1 MSPWRARATW
11 RVVTCPHPA
20 ARIIAIDKAEAL
32 AMPGVHYVLDGRE
45 LAAAT
50 QPLLA
55 GLDTPKVPRR
65 PLAVD
70 VARYSGEWVA
80 AVVAD
85 TRALAEDAAELVRV
99 DYEPLPF
106 VLDGEAA
113 YAPGSPLVH
122 ADHGSN
128 VLLDR
133 TFVWGEVEQDF
144 ADSPH
149 RLSLRVT
156 WGRSSTVPVETFGVT
171 ASWDPWREVLDV
183 FASVQMPR
191 FPDQVALALK
201 LPGSAVRVYND
212 VDVGGSYGVKRGI
225 KHAVLVGYLSRRLGF
240 PVRLIE
246 DRLENMRAGDAHG
259 PERNFDIEVAFDDAG
274 VIRSMK
280 MRALDN
286 VGAYAGRSPFQLGK
300 PVSAIVGPYRIKS
313 VQYRAIAVTSNKTVQ
328 EAVRAFGQAPTNY
341 AIERALE
348 EVAWH
353 RGLDRL
359 EVRRRNLIRAEQ
371 FPYLIPSGTTYDSG
385 DYHAVIDK
393 VLAKADYAALV
404 AERDRLRGQGLLAGI
419 GIAACLEPSGA
430 NSTFEPLLNPKN
442 ETTTYTEACRIN
454 VDVSGAVTAT
464 IHTLSAGQGHET
476 LVGTVIGE
484 VLEIDPDRIR
494 VVRPDSLSSLPSQSP
509 VGSRMAIML
518 GGAAFHAAQKLKDQD
533 PRHCRAQPRHPVG
546 ARDLRRRRRV
556 RPRRAAEPPELER
569 ARHDRAPQLPSPAAR
584 HRTGARL
591 HPCDA
596 GADRADSSRP
606 PTAACRCIP
615 ASRSSSISFC
625 VAVDPD
631 LGKPEIK
638 RYFIG
643 HDCGTVINPK
653 IVRGM
658 TMGGIAH
665 GIGAALYEEFAYN
678 EEGQLI
684 AQSFMDYLLP
694 SSHEVPPVEIVH
706 HVTPSPH
713 TVFGQ
718 KGSGESGYLGAP
730 AAIASAINDAIR
742 PLGIAVQQPADQ
754 DRAARRHDR
763 RRARAQARNPSEGVR
778 MIIDVHGH
786 LVPPDL
792 LATIRKESGRFAS
805 LRLVEDG
812 AGLAIAFAGG
822 KPSRP
827 IMKGL
832 SDVAGRLA
840 WMAKRGIDRHV
851 VGGWPDWFGYELPA
865 AEGEAWCPAVQ
876 RRAACRRQGRAALR
890 AAGERAAAGR
900 RARRR
905 GAQGRDRGRLPR
917 RDDLDPAARDRQ
929 RARCSRPRPVLGG
942 GRRDRRAHPYPS
954 EL

>member
-1 MSPWRARATW
+1 MSAPTKSFRFVSTDR
-11 RVVTCPHPA
+11 RVREDRRFVVGKGRFAADVAMTGTKHVALVTCPHPA
-20 ARIIAIDKAEAL
+20 ARILRIDKAEAL
-32 AMPGVHYVLDGRE
+32 ALSGVHYVLDGRE

-50 QPLLA
+50 SPLLA
-55 GLDTPKVPRR
+55 GLDTPNVPRR

-85 TRALAEDAAELVRV
+85 TRALAEDAAEFVHV

-106 VLDGEAA
+106 VLDGEEA
-113 YAPGSPLVH
+113 YAPSSPRVH
-122 ADHGSN
+122 EAHGSN

-133 TFVWGEVEQDF
+133 TFVWGEVEKDF
-144 ADSPH
+144 AESPH
-149 RLSLRVT
+149 CLAFKVK
-156 WGRSSTVPVETFGVT
+156 WGRSSTVPIETFGVL
-171 ASWDPWREVLDV
+171 ASWDPWREILDV
-183 FASVQMPR
+183 YASIQMPR

-201 LPGSAVRVYND
+201 LPGSAVRVHND

-225 KHAVLVGYLSRRLGF
+225 KHAVLAGFLARRLGF
-240 PVRLIE
+240 PVRLME
-246 DRLENMRAGDAHG
+246 DRLENMRGGDAHG
-259 PERNFDIEVAFDDAG
+259 PERNFDVEIAFDGSG
-274 VIRSMK
+274 VIRAMK
-280 MRALDN
+280 LRALDN

-313 VQYRAIAVTSNKTVQ
+313 VQYQAIAVTSNKTTQ

-393 VLAKADYAALV
+393 VLARADYPALV
-404 AERDRLRGQGLLAGI
+404 AERDRLWEQGLLAGI

-442 ETTTYTEACRIN
+442 ETTTYSEGCRIT
-454 VDVSGAVTAT
+454 VDVSGAVTVN
-464 IHTLSAGQGHET
+464 IHTTSAGQGHET
-476 LVGTVIGE
+476 LVGTVVGE

-518 GGAAFHAAQKLKDQD
+518 GGAAFHAAQKLK
-533 PRHCRAQPRHPVG
+533 
-546 ARDLRRRRRV
+546 ARLIAIAAHDLGI
-556 RPRRAAEPPELER
+556 PLER
-569 ARHDRAPQLPSPAAR
+569 ATYEGGNVFDRAALASEASGQRGDSMMRAAPQNKRSWIELVTIAHRHFHRLPPDTEPNLAFSHVMQVPMGGKLPTPDGR
-584 HRTGARL
+584 VQMY
-591 HPCDA
+591 PCFA
-596 GADRADSSRP
+596 FEFHL
-606 PTAACRCIP
+606 IL
-615 ASRSSSISFC
+615 
-625 VAVDPD
+625 VAIDPD

-638 RYFIG
+638 RYVIG

-678 EEGQLI
+678 PEGQLV

-694 SSHEVPPVEIVH
+694 SAHEVPEVEIVH
-706 HVTPSPH
+706 HETPSPH

-730 AAIASAINDAIR
+730 AAIASAVNDAIR
-742 PLGIAVQQPADQ
+742 PLGIVVNSLPIKI
-754 DRAARRHDR
+754 
-763 RRARAQARNPSEGVR
+763 AQLGD
-778 MIIDVHGH
+778 MI
-786 LVPPDL
+786 
-792 LATIRKESGRFAS
+792 A
-805 LRLVEDG
+805 
-812 AGLAIAFAGG
+812 
-822 KPSRP
+822 
-827 IMKGL
+827 
-832 SDVAGRLA
+832 
-840 WMAKRGIDRHV
+840 
-851 VGGWPDWFGYELPA
+851 
-865 AEGEAWCPAVQ
+865 
-876 RRAACRRQGRAALR
+876 
-890 AAGERAAAGR
+890 
-900 RARRR
+900 
-905 GAQGRDRGRLPR
+905 
-917 RDDLDPAARDRQ
+917 AARDKF
-929 RARCSRPRPVLGG
+929 
-942 GRRDRRAHPYPS
+942 
-954 EL
+954 

>member
-1 MSPWRARATW
+1 MSAKSFRFVSSDR
-11 RVVTCPHPA
+11 RVREDRRFVVGKGRFAADIALAGTRHVALVTCPYPA
-20 ARIIAIDKAEAL
+20 ARILAIDGAEAL
-32 AMPGVHYVLDGRE
+32 TLPGVHYVLNGRE

-55 GLDTPKVPRR
+55 GLDTPNVPRR
-65 PLAVD
+65 PLAVE
-70 VARYSGEWVA
+70 VARYAGEWVA

-85 TRALAEDAAELVRV
+85 SRALAEDAAELVRV

-113 YAPGSPLVH
+113 YAPGSAAVH
-122 ADHGSN
+122 PDHGSN

-133 TFVWGEVEQDF
+133 TFVWGEVEKDF
-144 ADSPH
+144 AESAH

-156 WGRSSTVPVETFGVT
+156 WGRSSTVPVETFGVL
-171 ASWDPWREVLDV
+171 ASWDPWREILDV

-191 FPDQVALALK
+191 FPDQVTLALK
-201 LPGSAVRVYND
+201 LPGSSVRVHND

-240 PVRLIE
+240 PVRLVE
-246 DRLENMRAGDAHG
+246 DRLENMRGGDGHG
-259 PERNFDIEVAFDDAG
+259 PERNFDVEVAFDDAG

-300 PVSAIVGPYRIKS
+300 PIGAIVGPYRIKS
-313 VQYRAIAVTSNKTVQ
+313 VQYRAIAVTSNKTTQ
-328 EAVRAFGQAPTNY
+328 EAVRAFGQSPTNY
-341 AIERALE
+341 AIERAIE

-393 VLAKADYAALV
+393 VVAHADYAALV
-404 AERDRLRGQGLLAGI
+404 AERDRLRADGLLAGI
-419 GIAACLEPSGA
+419 GLAACLEPSGA

-442 ETTTYTEACRIN
+442 ETTTYTDSCRIT
-454 VDVSGAVTAT
+454 VDIGGAITAN

-518 GGAAFHAAQKLKDQD
+518 GGAAFHAAQKLK
-533 PRHCRAQPRHPVG
+533 
-546 ARDLRRRRRV
+546 ARLLAIAAHDLAI
-556 RPRRAAEPPELER
+556 PQER
-569 ARHDRAPQLPSPAAR
+569 AVYGAGDVFDRDAPQRRCSWAELVTIAHRNIHRLPPGNEPGLAFSHVMQVP
-584 HRTGARL
+584 TGGKL
-591 HPCDA
+591 
-596 GADRADSSRP
+596 
-606 PTAACRCIP
+606 PTADGRVQMYPCFAFEFHLVLMTID
-615 ASRSSSISFC
+615 A
-625 VAVDPD
+625 D
-631 LGKPEIK
+631 LGTPEIR
-638 RYFIG
+638 RYVIG

-658 TMGGIAH
+658 TIGGVAH

-678 EEGQLI
+678 PEGQLV

-694 SSHEVPPVEIVH
+694 SAHEVPPVEIVH
-706 HVTPSPH
+706 YETPSPH

-730 AAIASAINDAIR
+730 AAIASAVNDALR
-742 PLGIAVQQPADQ
+742 PLGLVVNSLPIKIAQLGDMIA
-754 DRAARRHDR
+754 AARAGSSSDT
-763 RRARAQARNPSEGVR
+763 G
-778 MIIDVHGH
+778 
-786 LVPPDL
+786 
-792 LATIRKESGRFAS
+792 SG
-805 LRLVEDG
+805 
-812 AGLAIAFAGG
+812 
-822 KPSRP
+822 
-827 IMKGL
+827 
-832 SDVAGRLA
+832 
-840 WMAKRGIDRHV
+840 
-851 VGGWPDWFGYELPA
+851 
-865 AEGEAWCPAVQ
+865 
-876 RRAACRRQGRAALR
+876 
-890 AAGERAAAGR
+890 
-900 RARRR
+900 
-905 GAQGRDRGRLPR
+905 
-917 RDDLDPAARDRQ
+917 
-929 RARCSRPRPVLGG
+929 
-942 GRRDRRAHPYPS
+942 
-954 EL
+954 

>member
-1 MSPWRARATW
+1 MREDRRFVVGKGRFAADVAMAGARHVAL
-11 RVVTCPHPA
+11 VTCPHPA
-20 ARIIAIDKAEAL
+20 ARIIAIDKAAAL
-32 AMPGVHYVLDGRE
+32 AAPGVHYVLDGRE

-55 GLDTPKVPRR
+55 GLDTPNVPRR

-85 TRALAEDAAELVRV
+85 TRALAEDAAELVNV

-113 YAPGSPLVH
+113 YAAGSPVVH

-133 TFVWGEVEQDF
+133 TFVWGEVEKDF

-149 RLSLRVT
+149 RLSLRVK
-156 WGRSSTVPVETFGVT
+156 WGRSSTVPVETFGVL

-201 LPGSAVRVYND
+201 LPGSSVRVYND
-212 VDVGGSYGVKRGI
+212 IDVGGSYGVKRGI

-404 AERDRLRGQGLLAGI
+404 AERDRLRAQGLLAGI

-442 ETTTYTEACRIN
+442 ETTTYSEACRIN

-464 IHTLSAGQGHET
+464 VHTLSAGQGHET

-509 VGSRMAIML
+509 VGSRMAIMM
-518 GGAAFHAAQKLKDQD
+518 GGAAFHAAQKLRSRIVAIAAHNLGI
-533 PRHCRAQPRHPVG
+533 PLERA
-546 ARDLRRRRRV
+546 DLRRGRRV
-556 RPRRAAEPPELER
+556 RPGGAAGPAELER
-569 ARHDRAPQLPSPAAR
+569 TRHHRAPKLPSPAAR
-584 HRTGARL
+584 HRTRARL
-591 HPCDA
+591 HPRDA
-596 GADRADSSRP
+596 GADRGTTADRRRPRADVPVLRVRVPSHSGRGRPRSRQARDQTLLHRP
-606 PTAACRCIP
+606 RLRHRDQSEDRTRHDHGRDRPRHRRRALRGVRLQRRGPAHRAKLHGLSLAVVARDPAGRDRPSRDAVAAHRVWP
-615 ASRSSSISFC
+615 ERLRRVRLSRR
-625 VAVDPD
+625 A
-631 LGKPEIK
+631 
-638 RYFIG
+638 
-643 HDCGTVINPK
+643 CGD
-653 IVRGM
+653 RER
-658 TMGGIAH
+658 H
-665 GIGAALYEEFAYN
+665 
-678 EEGQLI
+678 QRR
-684 AQSFMDYLLP
+684 D
-694 SSHEVPPVEIVH
+694 
-706 HVTPSPH
+706 
-713 TVFGQ
+713 
-718 KGSGESGYLGAP
+718 P
-730 AAIASAINDAIR
+730 AAWDR
-742 PLGIAVQQPADQ
+742 GEQPADQ
-754 DRAARRHDR
+754 DRAARRQDR
-763 RRARAQARNPSEGVR
+763 RRAQR
-778 MIIDVHGH
+778 
-786 LVPPDL
+786 
-792 LATIRKESGRFAS
+792 
-805 LRLVEDG
+805 
-812 AGLAIAFAGG
+812 GL
-822 KPSRP
+822 
-827 IMKGL
+827 
-832 SDVAGRLA
+832 
-840 WMAKRGIDRHV
+840 
-851 VGGWPDWFGYELPA
+851 
-865 AEGEAWCPAVQ
+865 
-876 RRAACRRQGRAALR
+876 
-890 AAGERAAAGR
+890 
-900 RARRR
+900 
-905 GAQGRDRGRLPR
+905 R
-917 RDDLDPAARDRQ
+917 RDA
-929 RARCSRPRPVLGG
+929 SRPRQVPADGCAFFLPTTGF
-942 GRRDRRAHPYPS
+942 D
-954 EL
+954 EKETE